1 MEITETLKLLGLSRK
16 EQKVLTALQA
26 GSDTPVKLSKATNVS
41 RTAIYA
47 ILQNLKKRGIVASHI
62 QNGKKSFAP
71 ADEREVEEVLYEAK
85 RTLLKIPEG
94 REEVHGLS
102 DASVIVHRGKEAL
115 RKLINALLSDH
126 RQERFY
132 GFQGDVAA
140 INWNSVF
147 NVEETNRFN
156 RNIKKNSIIVEAVLP
171 DGWFERQTRELGV
184 EWAKDFEGRATR
196 VNVIDAEYFAH
207 GGQVF
212 IFKQSIYLMA
222 LGEEL
227 VIEIRNSEIQ
237 KMLLAFF
244 KFIQDNS
251 QVIDA
256 NALLRGII
264 SEMEGTKKKEE

>member
-1 MEITETLKLLGLSRK
+1 METTENLKLLGLSKK
-16 EQKVLTALQA
+16 EQKVLTALQV
-26 GSDTPVKLSKATNVS
+26 GSDTPVKLSKATDVS

-47 ILQNLKKRGIVASHI
+47 ILQNLKKRGLAESHI
-62 QNGKKSFAP
+62 TNGKRHWALAS
-71 ADEREVEEVLYEAK
+71 EREIEEVLYAAK
-85 RTLLKIPEG
+85 RSLFKIPEG
-94 REEVHGLS
+94 REEMHSLS
-102 DASVIVHRGKEAL
+102 DATVIVHRGQEAVKKVVNEIFL
-115 RKLINALLSDH
+115 QNSHDRL
-126 RQERFY
+126 Y

-147 NVEETNRFN
+147 SVQETNKIN
-156 RNIKKNSIIVEAVLP
+156 RLIKEKGFIVEAVLP
-171 DGWFERQTRELGV
+171 DGWFERQTRELGT
-184 EWAKDFEGRATR
+184 EWAKDFEGRTTR
-196 VNVIDAEYFAH
+196 VNVIDQEYFAH

-251 QVIDA
+251 QLIDA
-256 NALLRGII
+256 NALLRDVIA
-264 SEMEGTKKKEE
+264 EMESTKNKEE